1 VTAMP
6 LYARD
11 LYQMEKHALAVLRL
25 RVFLAWLRSPLG
37 DPVRQVTDAAART
50 AGADLRWRRS

>member
-1 VTAMP
+1 MP

-11 LYQMEKHALAVLRL
+11 LYQMEKHALAALRL